1 MPSEELF
8 KVIVPSQAILK
19 SRHLF
24 EMVSFSDWEGN
35 AHMQTDVFCLRQLY
49 FLAAYNGIVI
59 CSNGLNFSQ
68 DCPFLNQ
75 LGVRVFKISYGS

>member
-24 EMVSFSDWEGN
+24 EMVSNLGWEGN
-35 AHMQTDVFCLRQLY
+35 AHMQTEVFCLRQLY

-59 CSNGLNFSQ
+59 CRYELKWS
-68 DCPFLNQ
+68 
-75 LGVRVFKISYGS
+75 KI